1 MGYGITR
8 ATVHDGLLDKIIA
21 INAEKD
27 NALDAIG
34 RFLLAHPEHDAD
46 PDLTE
51 ARVALL

>member
-1 MGYGITR
+1 MLGMTWS
-8 ATVHDGLLDKIIA
+8 ATLNGALDHIST

-34 RFLLAHPEHDAD
+34 RFLLAHPEHDDD